1 MLFCLFIFYFCSYV
15 YLHYFEQPFSFFFFL
30 VLLFGFIITIIII
43 NKMISLHHSII
54 LYYTTL
60 LFYII
65 LDRFVS
71 YHYCIITTTVVTI
84 LFKLFSIFCY
94 LYFHLLKCVWSSVRF
109 AITCHICH
117 NHYYYYYYH
126 IFLARALEP
135 ECKVNINSFITFFN
149 ENFIWRHVLN
159 FSLLI

>member
-1 MLFCLFIFYFCSYV
+1 MFIGTILSNHLV
-15 YLHYFEQPFSFFFFL
+15 FFFFL

-43 NKMISLHHSII
+43 NKMISLHHSVI

-65 LDRFVS
+65 LDRFVL
-71 YHYCIITTTVVTI
+71 YHYCTISTIVAI

-109 AITCHICH
+109 AVTCHICH

-126 IFLARALEP
+126 IFLVRALEL
-135 ECKVNINSFITFFN
+135 ECRVNINSFITFFN

-159 FSLLI
+159 FILLI

>member
-1 MLFCLFIFYFCSYV
+1 MLFYLFIFYFCSYV
-15 YLHYFEQPFSFFFFL
+15 YWHYFEQPFSFFFFL
-30 VLLFGFIITIIII
+30 ILFFGFIITIIII

-65 LDRFVS
+65 LDRFVL
-71 YHYCIITTTVVTI
+71 YHYCIITTIVTI
-84 LFKLFSIFCY
+84 IFKLFSIFCY

-109 AITCHICH
+109 AVTCHICH

-135 ECKVNINSFITFFN
+135 ECRVNINSFITFFN

-159 FSLLI
+159 FILLI